1 MNLRRE
7 SPPIIQSDDRVK
19 NFGCGRV
26 ELCGFPQILSEK
38 SLCCLS
44 FSFFF
49 FFGSIE
55 KYKIFRSSLTYEMK
69 LLGPRRLGRE
79 FLMGRYSGRT
89 RASSPASLSLFLG
102 RPRAGR
108 VLRPTRCHRAR
119 ESSVRG
125 PWHGNLTP
133 QGYRPLRQQSSPTVL
148 PVQA

>member
-1 MNLRRE
+1 MDVDASSSVGFLKFCQKNHSAA
-7 SPPIIQSDDRVK
+7 SPLV
-19 NFGCGRV
+19 
-26 ELCGFPQILSEK
+26 
-38 SLCCLS
+38 
-44 FSFFF
+44 FFF